1 MAGRRSWV
9 STPPLVLTCVMLL
22 TAASAAQAPAPPP
35 RTSQDSTPTFR
46 SGVQYVD
53 VDVTV
58 VDRKG
63 RPVRGLGR
71 DDFEVYEDGVLQTLD
86 SFRQVDIPLPPRPAA
101 GAPQQKWQAPRD
113 VTSNPA
119 DGRVY
124 VMLLDGTGGAPI
136 LRTRLVARRFVT
148 EALGPAEHARQTSR
162 P

>member
-1 MAGRRSWV
+1 MAGRRSSLV
-9 STPPLVLTCVMLL
+9 SAPPLVLTCVMLL

-71 DDFEVYEDGVLQTLD
+71 DDFEVYEDGVPQAVD
-86 SFRQVDIPLPPRPAA
+86 SFRQVDIRLPPRRNRSGRRRGTSPVIPPTGASTSCCSTAPA
-101 GAPQQKWQAPRD
+101 
-113 VTSNPA
+113 V
-119 DGRVY
+119 
-124 VMLLDGTGGAPI
+124 
-136 LRTRLVARRFVT
+136 RRFSAPDSWPGVSS
-148 EALGPAEHARQTSR
+148 P
-162 P
+162 